1 MSNIPITEMSDEDQV
16 KAVIE
21 ELPSLKPF
29 LIIGRK
35 TSTKFFCSSTITS
48 PVHLS
53 DLILNLMLSA
63 PQFAKPIL
71 VAVAKYTEIKQAQ
84 YNNHK

>member
-16 KAVIE
+16 QAVIE

-35 TSTKFFCSSTITS
+35 TSTKFFCSSTVTS
-48 PVHLS
+48 PVLLAN
-53 DLILNLMLSA
+53 LILKLMLSA
-63 PQFAKPIL
+63 PQFANPIL
-71 VAVAKYTEIKQAQ
+71 VAVAKYTEIIQSKNQ
-84 YNNHK
+84 NPK